1 MGWAKDQSG
10 NGPKDGRT
18 WRALDGVAR
27 FVEEHRVRSKAGD
40 GDFAEFEREVHA
52 RLMRV
57 EREIVGEE
65 LERADVDEEAV
76 EVDGI
81 VHRRAMRSRRQ
92 YMTAAGVV
100 EVERTLFR
108 DRSDPYTRTIAALDA
123 KVGIIDEFW
132 TPLAAQQASWVV
144 SQMTPQQS
152 AELFERVGNM
162 TPSKASLDRLPK
174 ELHERFEMDAEVF
187 EQALRE
193 GTVVPQDTA
202 SIAVSLDGVLV
213 PMKDGDA
220 VGTREQAAED
230 GKLTKGPA
238 GYREASCATVSFC
251 DASGEMISAI
261 RFGRMPEHKKQRLK
275 NLLSAQ
281 VKHIV
286 ECEPRLKVIK
296 LADGAEDNWSYLSS
310 DALPQAPECIDFYHA
325 AEHLNAALGQAYGDG
340 SVMAR
345 RRFAELRHVLLEEQG
360 GVETVIRALNHLKR
374 KTTSALIARELGY
387 FRNNRTRMRYAEL
400 KARGFPVGS
409 GVVEA
414 ACKTL
419 VAQRMKQSGMRWS
432 HGGGQAILNLRG
444 WSQSG
449 RFDAAWALLAA
460 TYKMQVTT
468 IASVVRLRAP

>member
-1 MGWAKDQSG
+1 MRHKPGS
-10 NGPKDGRT
+10 
-18 WRALDGVAR
+18 
-27 FVEEHRVRSKAGD
+27 
-40 GDFAEFEREVHA
+40 GDFADFEKELHA
-52 RLMRV
+52 RLMRA
-57 EREIVGEE
+57 ERDIVGEE

-76 EVDGI
+76 EIEGI

-123 KVGIIDEFW
+123 KVGIIDGFW

-144 SQMTPQQS
+144 SQLSPQQG
-152 AELFERVGNM
+152 AELLERMGNM
-162 TPSKASLDRLPK
+162 APSKASLDRLPK
-174 ELHERFEMDAEVF
+174 ELHERFEMDAETF
-187 EQALRE
+187 ETALRE
-193 GTVVPQDTA
+193 GTEVPQDTA
-202 SIAVSLDGVLV
+202 SIAVSVDGVLV

-220 VGTREQAAED
+220 QSTRARAAEA

-238 GYREASCATVSFC
+238 GYREAGCATVSFC
-251 DASGEMISAI
+251 DAKGEMISAI
-261 RFGRMPEHKKQRLK
+261 RFGRMPEHKKERLK
-275 NLLSAQ
+275 ELLTAQ
-281 VKHIV
+281 VNHIV
-286 ECEPRLKVIK
+286 EREPHLKVIK

-310 DALPQAPECIDFYHA
+310 DALPRGPECIDFYHA
-325 AEHLNAALGQAYGDG
+325 AEHLNAALGAAYGDG

-345 RRFAELRHVLLEEQG
+345 RRFAELRHVLLEERG
-360 GVETVIRALNHLKR
+360 GVETVIRALDNLKR
-374 KTTSALIARELGY
+374 RTQSALIARELGY
-387 FRNNRTRMRYAEL
+387 FRGNRARMRYAEL
-400 KARGFPVGS
+400 TAQGFPVGS

-432 HGGGQAILNLRG
+432 QDGGQAILNLRG

-468 IASVVRLRAP
+468 LASIVRLRAC